1 MGQHDVLANQAEEQK
16 RAFAKALIDDVAA
29 LEEMLGRGL
38 FETGVRRIGAEQEM
52 FLVDRA
58 MSPAPIATELLAR
71 AGDPRLTTELARFNL
86 EANLTPQTWGGSCL
100 RALERELHEV
110 VARAR
115 AAAHELGADV
125 LLAGILPTLRKSDLG
140 LDNMTPHPRY
150 AELNRV
156 MSRLRG
162 GDFHVLIKGID
173 ELETTHDNV
182 MLESCN
188 TSFQIHFQVTPDEF
202 ARLYN
207 VAQAVTAPVL
217 AAAVNSPVLLG
228 HRLWHET
235 RVALFQRSVDV
246 RTSAQQARG
255 LRPRVSFGDGWI
267 RDSVLEIFRQ
277 DIARFRVLLSDSRIE
292 AARAV
297 LEQGGIPSLGAL
309 RLHTGTVYR
318 WNRACYGVHQGKPH
332 LRIENRVLPAGP
344 TILDEVANAAFYFG
358 LMSGVLEEVGRIE
371 DHLQFDDAKHNFL
384 AAARHGLR
392 AQFTWLGHRTHT
404 ASELILDH
412 LLPLA
417 RRGLVSARIDSD
429 DIERY
434 LGVIEARVRADQT
447 GAQWALRSLAQM
459 PAHSGREQRL
469 RSLTAA
475 MLQAQQVEQAEQPG
489 HTWPLAT
496 LREGDEDFRSSF
508 QTVDQFMTTDLFTV
522 HPEDLVD
529 LAATVMD
536 WEHVRHVPVEDDE
549 GRLVGLLSHR
559 ALLRMVARRG
569 QGSDEPASVRDLMKA
584 DPVTIAPSTSTLA
597 AMRIMQVE
605 RVGALPVVDDGKL
618 VGIVTEHDLIR
629 VATRVLERYLGAR

>member
-1 MGQHDVLANQAEEQK
+1 
-16 RAFAKALIDDVAA
+16 
-29 LEEMLGRGL
+29 
-38 FETGVRRIGAEQEM
+38 
-52 FLVDRA
+52 
-58 MSPAPIATELLAR
+58 
-71 AGDPRLTTELARFNL
+71 
-86 EANLTPQTWGGSCL
+86 
-100 RALERELHEV
+100 
-110 VARAR
+110 
-115 AAAHELGADV
+115 
-125 LLAGILPTLRKSDLG
+125 
-140 LDNMTPHPRY
+140 
-150 AELNRV
+150 
-156 MSRLRG
+156 
-162 GDFHVLIKGID
+162 
-173 ELETTHDNV
+173 
-182 MLESCN
+182 
-188 TSFQIHFQVTPDEF
+188 
-202 ARLYN
+202 
-207 VAQAVTAPVL
+207 
-217 AAAVNSPVLLG
+217 VNSPVLLG